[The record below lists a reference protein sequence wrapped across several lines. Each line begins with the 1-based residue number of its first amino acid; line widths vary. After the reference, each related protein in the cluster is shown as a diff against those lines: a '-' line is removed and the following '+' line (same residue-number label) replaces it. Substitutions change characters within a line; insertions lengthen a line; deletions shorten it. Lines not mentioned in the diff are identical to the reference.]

1 MSEPSQ
7 SAPEFTIWIVSD
19 GRRGIENQALGLAEA
34 VARALDAAT
43 RIERV
48 TVRKDGF
55 VTLPA
60 ASHPDLW
67 IGCGRAAVKVAR
79 KHRGIFADT
88 FFVYVQDPRGRYDTF
103 DLIVAPEHDR
113 LVRDNVL
120 SMTGSPNRITQAQL
134 DEARAQFATRI
145 DTLPSPR
152 AAVLVGGASKRF
164 RITPEIGTYLE
175 RRIAGLVER
184 GLGVMVTVSRRT
196 PEAVRQALAA
206 RFGEDPRVWL
216 FDGEGE
222 NPYFAF
228 LAAADWIFVTEESTN
243 MILEAAATGR
253 PVYLLAMAGKPGK
266 FSRLHAALEARGHI
280 RPFLGELDTWTSPP
294 LAETDRIARALIE
307 RWRPAHVEQ

>member
-7 SAPEFTIWIVSD
+7 SPREFTIWVVSD

-34 VARALDAAT
+34 VTRALGVGT

-79 KHRGIFADT
+79 KHRGIFPDT

-113 LVRDNVL
+113 LERSNVL
-120 SMTGSPNRITQAQL
+120 TMTGSPNRITQAQL
-134 DEARAQFATRI
+134 DAARAHFCERI

-152 AAVLVGGASKRF
+152 AAVLIGGASKRF
-164 RITPEIGTYLE
+164 RVTPEIGDYLE
-175 RRIAGLVER
+175 HRIAGLVDR

-196 PEAVRQALAA
+196 PEDVRQALAA
-206 RFGEDPRVWL
+206 RFGDDPRVWF

-243 MILEAAATGR
+243 MMLEAAATGR

-266 FSRLHAALEARGHI
+266 FSRLHAALEARGSV
-280 RPFLGELDTWTSPP
+280 RPFLGELDSWTAPP
-294 LAETDRIARALIE
+294 LAETDRIARELVE
-307 RWRPAHVEQ
+307 RWKRDNMQ

>member
-1 MSEPSQ
+1 MSEASQ
-7 SAPEFTIWIVSD
+7 SLPEFTIWIVSD

-34 VARALDAAT
+34 VTRALGVQT
-43 RIERV
+43 RIERA

-79 KHRGIFADT
+79 KHRRIFSDT
-88 FFVYVQDPRGRYDTF
+88 FFVYVQDPRSRYDTF

-113 LVRDNVL
+113 LARGNVL
-120 SMTGSPNRITQAQL
+120 TMTGSPNRITRAQL
-134 DEARAQFATRI
+134 DAARTQFATRI

-164 RITPEIGTYLE
+164 RITPEIGDYLE

-206 RFGEDPRVWL
+206 RFAEDPRVWF

-228 LAAADWIFVTEESTN
+228 LASADWIFVTEESTN

-307 RWRPAHVEQ
+307 RWRPEPVK